1 MRFSIFLDLGRV
13 SPDVPT
19 AQLLEECTEL
29 VEMADAGGFETVFCG
44 EHHGH
49 ELTIAPNPLSLL
61 AYWAGRVS
69 RVRLGT
75 AVVCAPYWHPVRL
88 AGEAGLLDLM
98 TGGRFD
104 LGIGRGAYAYEFARM
119 AGGIEPEVAR
129 QALAEMLPALRGL
142 WAGDY
147 EHEGDNWS
155 FPSTTSTPRP
165 TQPGGPP
172 VWVSA
177 RHPDVFRLA
186 VENRCNLMVTPLS
199 MPFAEVESL
208 AERRDNAVAEV
219 GSGFHP
225 QMAVLRD
232 TCVYDDEKDRD
243 VPVRAQLTHGRYFNS
258 LFRTDGDVRNGWV
271 QPVDSSQ
278 GESDPDEVW
287 ENHVFGTPSQV
298 VDKLKAY
305 EAVGTDVFLYGA
317 TFGLDHAAERRS
329 LELFIDQV
337 MPAFAQSEA
346 ETQAGSEAAAGS
358 GR

>member
-1 MRFSIFLDLGRV
+1 VRFSIFLDLGRV
-13 SPDVPT
+13 SPSTPT
-19 AQLLEECTEL
+19 SQLLEECTEL
-29 VEMADAGGFETVFCG
+29 VEMADAGGLETIFCG

-69 RVRLGT
+69 RARLGT
-75 AVVCAPYWHPVRL
+75 AVVCAPYWHPIRL
-88 AGEAGLLDLM
+88 AGEAGLLDLV

-104 LGIGRGAYAYEFARM
+104 LGIGRGAYTYEFARM
-119 AGGIEPEVAR
+119 AAGIEPEAAR
-129 QALAEMLPALRGL
+129 EALGEMLPALRGL

-147 EHEGDNWS
+147 EHHGRLWD

-165 TQPGGPP
+165 TQEGGPP

-186 VENRCNLMVTPLS
+186 VENRCNLMVTPLG

-219 GSGFHP
+219 GSGHRP

-232 TCVYDDEKDRD
+232 TCVYDNESDRD
-243 VPVRAQLTHGRYFNS
+243 IPVQAQITHGRYFNS
-258 LFRTDGDVRNGWV
+258 LFRTDGDVRTGWV
-271 QPVDSSQ
+271 QPVDSPR
-278 GESDPDEVW
+278 GDSDPGEVW
-287 ENHVFGTPSQV
+287 ENYAFGTPSQV
-298 VDKLKAY
+298 IDKLKGY

-317 TFGLDHAAERRS
+317 TFGLDHAFERRS
-329 LELFIDQV
+329 LELFINEV
-337 MPAFAQSEA
+337 MPAFADTEPTSRTSA
-346 ETQAGSEAAAGS
+346 S
-358 GR
+358 